1 MGLCDFELRGT
12 TISSAAQPYSFYLLQ
27 CVQDAYTELERSVCA
42 DVDILLSK
50 RCMTPILGAS
60 LDRRVGMRGN
70 MEVWL

>member
-1 MGLCDFELRGT
+1 LE
-12 TISSAAQPYSFYLLQ
+12 PLQ
-27 CVQDAYTELERSVCA
+27 RVQGAYAELERSVCA

-50 RCMTPILGAS
+50 CCMTPILGAS